1 MERKRRKVSGIHC
14 SRVFE
19 NEDEFLGSE
28 KCEENINYR
37 RERANW
43 ERNWTSYYEI
53 AFLSNF
59 IGLVAFSETLGVL
72 SSEHKLR
79 PVPFRSKT
87 WPSIYFLAVICLIG
101 LTEHL

>member
-19 NEDEFLGSE
+19 NEDEFLGPE
-28 KCEENINYR
+28 KCVENINYR
-37 RERANW
+37 REYATW

-59 IGLVAFSETLGVL
+59 LGLVAFSENLGFF

-79 PVPFRSKT
+79 PVPFRSR
-87 WPSIYFLAVICLIG
+87 I
-101 LTEHL
+101 